1 MSEGMKQLLTRR
13 LSDIDVNNLT
23 FRSADSDEIRPAQLI
38 ESPIRERW
46 VYHLPDNSQIE
57 LVAICRPKKN
67 PRRFWDPGGN
77 IIEGEDFWSQSRTV
91 AFELAVILERPQQSE
106 GENPAPDGKFY
117 SLYGWKKFDPNKPLK
132 VSYATGFGEWQD
144 MGVIKEGQDLGNY
157 NLVEVG
163 EVKKGELKQVRAKM
177 FWKFNP
183 EFGIRLVA
191 VDNKGK
197 EYPMKGSDGF
207 IGNFEAGQ
215 RMLYYEAAMGLN
227 KEELSHFILQRR
239 PMAWAVFEGFATKPV
254 KEWRPEQG
262 LAVVN
267 WSVIADSNL
276 GDQIIQSS
284 QEIKGATGD
293 YSAYTLKSAEL
304 IRLLAQGTRSGG
316 VICSGDDID
325 PWRQSE
331 TRRAYS
337 DSFSGHISAPE
348 ISGGCITGLTGFYAL
363 RVNDKAQLDIDL
375 AHISALV
382 FDSYAKGSFNAKLD
396 LEKAKAVVCL
406 GRIRKEK
413 KTRGD
418 HLWIIEVVDKNTLAK
433 PLQLYNVNS

>member
-1 MSEGMKQLLTRR
+1 
-13 LSDIDVNNLT
+13 
-23 FRSADSDEIRPAQLI
+23 
-38 ESPIRERW
+38 
-46 VYHLPDNSQIE
+46 
-57 LVAICRPKKN
+57 
-67 PRRFWDPGGN
+67 
-77 IIEGEDFWSQSRTV
+77 
-91 AFELAVILERPQQSE
+91 
-106 GENPAPDGKFY
+106 
-117 SLYGWKKFDPNKPLK
+117 
-132 VSYATGFGEWQD
+132 
-144 MGVIKEGQDLGNY
+144 
-157 NLVEVG
+157 
-163 EVKKGELKQVRAKM
+163 
-177 FWKFNP
+177 
-183 EFGIRLVA
+183 
-191 VDNKGK
+191 
-197 EYPMKGSDGF
+197 
-207 IGNFEAGQ
+207 
-215 RMLYYEAAMGLN
+215 
-227 KEELSHFILQRR
+227 
-239 PMAWAVFEGFATKPV
+239 
-254 KEWRPEQG
+254 
-262 LAVVN
+262 VN

-348 ISGGCITGLTGFYAL
+348 ISGACTSSLTGFYAL

-433 PLQLYNVNS
+433 PLQLYNVNSWIKARQGN